1 MDKQRKVSSSWQQ
14 GWVLRLSQMGFRA
27 VGESARRGN
36 ARLSLGTLT
45 LGNKGALN
53 SRWATCEEE
62 FLSVVLLNTRISLN
76 HFKKVTV

>member
-1 MDKQRKVSSSWQQ
+1 
-14 GWVLRLSQMGFRA
+14 MGFRA
-27 VGESARRGN
+27 VGESARRRN

-62 FLSVVLLNTRISLN
+62 FLSVVLLNTGIS
-76 HFKKVTV
+76 FKSLLKSD